1 MIFLKDLGANFG
13 YHSSRRYSISGLLRQ
28 NGHLLDINN
37 CRKIITVLK
46 VSTRLIRKIQ
56 MPARHLKLESGGG
69 CLYCSVSDVIK
80 FPPIFN
86 LLSVRLPDCMD
97 ITGHFASLSVME
109 SHYSTK
115 TDFGRFIIHM
125 NLNVFLF

>member
-46 VSTRLIRKIQ
+46 VSARLIRKIQ
-56 MPARHLKLESGGG
+56 MPARYLKLESVGG

-86 LLSVRLPDCMD
+86 HLDLSFCP
-97 ITGHFASLSVME
+97 S
-109 SHYSTK
+109 
-115 TDFGRFIIHM
+115 
-125 NLNVFLF
+125 VFLTAWTSQVFLRLCQSWRVITVLKLIV